1 MRKHALSGVV
11 TDGAG
16 APPGRGL
23 PGTSPVTACR
33 WPLRT
38 PARAARPPVEALT
51 TPRCLASV
59 PAPRPVTIRI
69 DGPRRTLSRCE
80 KIARPCQPCTSSA
93 AGALRR
99 PSQAFRVRIAVL
111 GLTSLWRRSAPDRH
125 RGMASPELEHD
136 DLTAALGARRE
147 LGHEAEREV
156 LESFLD
162 RVGTAIDAR
171 VDQRLAEDDR
181 FSHRRSRGQNRVS
194 TPLALGS
201 MAMGIAVTGAA

>member
-1 MRKHALSGVV
+1 
-11 TDGAG
+11 
-16 APPGRGL
+16 
-23 PGTSPVTACR
+23 
-33 WPLRT
+33 
-38 PARAARPPVEALT
+38 
-51 TPRCLASV
+51 
-59 PAPRPVTIRI
+59 
-69 DGPRRTLSRCE
+69 
-80 KIARPCQPCTSSA
+80 
-93 AGALRR
+93 
-99 PSQAFRVRIAVL
+99 
-111 GLTSLWRRSAPDRH
+111 
-125 RGMASPELEHD
+125 MASPELEHD

-201 MAMGIAVTGAA
+201 MAMGIAVTGAASALDHGGALVAIVAWVVIALINLGQAANR